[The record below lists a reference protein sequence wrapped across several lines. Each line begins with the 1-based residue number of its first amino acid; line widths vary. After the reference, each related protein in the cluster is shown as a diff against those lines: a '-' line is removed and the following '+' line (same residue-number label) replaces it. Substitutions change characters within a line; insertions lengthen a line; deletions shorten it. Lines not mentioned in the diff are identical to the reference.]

1 MTVPQLLSAYTSSKL
16 PTPPFLLLMTSLICT
31 QEEPGTLHA
40 RSTTLRLFLL
50 SLLFLPVVMS
60 QLLAKIHFSV
70 ILCTPVII
78 CLLSPASSIFL
89 SLMDSSNQQCLN
101 NNKKNPNI
109 LYQTVLCSAL
119 RERLIYTPVLHFLL
133 PIFFPTIPLR
143 HSDPL
148 ELSFP
153 SYSESPTVTPSGP
166 SSSGPLS

>member
-1 MTVPQLLSAYTSSKL
+1 MVSLYIHDWKSQGTFNCKSAFPHFKSIVVTVSQLLSAYTSDKL
-16 PTPPFLLLMTSLICT
+16 PTPPFLLLMTSFICT

-50 SLLFLPVVMS
+50 SLLFRPVLMNRS
-60 QLLAKIHFSV
+60 QLLSKINSSV

-101 NNKKNPNI
+101 NNKKTNI

-119 RERLIYTPVLHFLL
+119 RERLNLYSRSPLLASHFLS
-133 PIFFPTIPLR
+133 
-143 HSDPL
+143 H
-148 ELSFP
+148 
-153 SYSESPTVTPSGP
+153 YST
-166 SSSGPLS
+166 